1 LSGRR
6 ERPAAGPAA
15 AAVGARP
22 FHYRRRALYLDG
34 AGLSALAEA
43 HGTPLYVYSAE
54 QIRQRFLLFQEA
66 FAGRPATICY
76 AVKANSA
83 LAILRLLAGLGAG
96 FDIVSGGELERVRRA
111 SKAALRRVV
120 FSGVG
125 KQAWEIDA
133 ALAANILLFNVESEA
148 ELGLLAARA
157 EARGVRAR
165 FALRVNPDV
174 FAETHPYI
182 STGLREHKFGIDI
195 GLARAIY
202 RKAARSRWLDAAGVS
217 VHIGSQILEVAPFA
231 EALSRVAGLVG
242 ELRADGHDIRYI
254 DAGGGLGIDYSAS
267 PSSSPGRMV
276 EDYAAALL
284 SACSGLGC
292 EPIHIPG
299 AKVQDFGGLDV
310 RAEARTYLRSKN
322 NLDVR
327 AEAGTYPGSKD
338 DGGTHL
344 DRGRPEAG
352 RAHPYPGSK
361 DDGGTHLLLEP
372 GRFLVAQAGGLLTRV
387 LFVKRNGAKTFVI
400 TDAGM
405 NDLIRPA
412 LYQAHHEI
420 LPVAEPRGTGVGVVD
435 VVGPVCESGD
445 FFARDRALPRV
456 KPGDLVVL
464 LDAGAYGMSLSSN
477 YNTRVRP
484 AEVLVDGAEAKLIRR
499 RETFK
504 DLFAPE
510 IL

>member
-1 LSGRR
+1 LSTRP
-6 ERPAAGPAA
+6 ERPAAGPTA
-15 AAVGARP
+15 AAVRSRP
-22 FHYRRRALYLDG
+22 FHYRKRALYLDG
-34 AGLSALAEA
+34 APLSALAEA

-54 QIRQRFLLFQEA
+54 QIRHRFLLFQEA
-66 FAGRPATICY
+66 FAARPTTICY

-83 LAILRLLAGLGAG
+83 LAILRLLAKLGAG

-148 ELGLLAARA
+148 ELRLLAARA
-157 EARGVRAR
+157 QTLGVRAR

-174 FAETHPYI
+174 SARTHPYI

-195 GLARAIY
+195 ALARALY
-202 RKAARSRWLDAAGVS
+202 RRAARSRWLDPAGVS

-231 EALSRVAGLVG
+231 EALSRVASLVA
-242 ELRADGHDIRYI
+242 ELRADGHDIRYL
-254 DAGGGLGIDYSAS
+254 DAGGGLGIDYAAPSAPSAS
-267 PSSSPGRMV
+267 PSFSPSRLV
-276 EDYAAALL
+276 NDYAAALL
-284 SACSGLGC
+284 SAAGQ
-292 EPIHIPG
+292 PI
-299 AKVQDFGGLDV
+299 
-310 RAEARTYLRSKN
+310 
-322 NLDVR
+322 
-327 AEAGTYPGSKD
+327 
-338 DGGTHL
+338 
-344 DRGRPEAG
+344 
-352 RAHPYPGSK
+352 
-361 DDGGTHLLLEP
+361 HLLLEP

-420 LPVAEPRGTGVGVVD
+420 LPVAQPRGPGAAIVD

-445 FFARDRALPRV
+445 FFARDRALARV

-477 YNTRVRP
+477 YNTRARP
-484 AEVLVDGAEAKLIRR
+484 AEVLVDGAEAKLVRR